1 MKIRFVAASVLTAA
15 LLAGSP
21 VLAQSVV
28 APAMLSL
35 ALASPIVLATAA
47 RAGVWL
53 PAAQP
58 VRSGP
63 RMDVRHELLA
73 ALPADRFVSGSVQ
86 FDYGAV
92 GLEHSVSTFGY
103 AHTF

>member
-21 VLAQSVV
+21 VLAQPVA

-35 ALASPIVLATAA
+35 ALASPIILAPAA

-53 PAAQP
+53 PAAEP

-63 RMDVRHELLA
+63 RMDVHRAFVA
-73 ALPADRFVSGSVQ
+73 ALPTDRFVSGSVQ
-86 FDYGAV
+86 FDYGAA